1 MFHFSKRSLKNLQG
15 VHPDLI
21 AVVNGAIQI
30 TPVDFVVTE
39 GVRTLDRQ
47 KQLLSA
53 GATRT
58 LNSRHLTGHAVDV
71 AAWVD
76 EVRWDWTLYV
86 FINIAIQKSAR
97 KLGIQIEW
105 GGDWAK
111 FKDGCHFQLS
121 WDKYPPKTKDR

>member
-1 MFHFSKRSLKNLQG
+1 MFHFSERSLKNLQG
-15 VHPDLI
+15 VHPDLA
-21 AVVNGAIQI
+21 AVVNRAIQI

-76 EVRWDWTLYV
+76 EVRWDWSLYT
-86 FINIAIQKSAR
+86 FINIAMQKSAR
-97 KLGIQIEW
+97 ELGIQIEW
-105 GGDWAK
+105 GGDWVR
-111 FKDGCHFQLS
+111 FKDGCHFQLA
-121 WDKYPPKTKDR
+121 WANYPA

>member
-1 MFHFSKRSLKNLQG
+1 MFHFSERSLKNLQG
-15 VHPDLI
+15 VHPDLA
-21 AVVNGAIQI
+21 AVVNRAIQI

-47 KQLLSA
+47 KQLLAA

-76 EVRWDWTLYV
+76 EVRWDWSLYT
-86 FINIAIQKSAR
+86 FINIAMQKSAR
-97 KLGIQIEW
+97 ELGIQIEW
-105 GGDWAK
+105 GGDWVR

-121 WDKYPPKTKDR
+121 WENYPGSA